1 MSQEHRPEKVGAA
14 EAASGFS
21 SGAGGAN
28 QTSGRERAQ
37 DRATNKN
44 QKSPV
49 MMIHGGFCGPWAW
62 DPFAA
67 RFRAAGY
74 EVATPA
80 LRFHDGLKP
89 VPALATVSLTD
100 YAADLEKQISALTAP
115 PVLVGHSMGGLLVQ
129 MLAARCEIA
138 AAILLAPTAPW
149 GVPPSTLFEIGTAQS
164 LMLHVGFWAAILEPN
179 FEVAAAHSLDRFPE
193 QQRAQIFEKF
203 RPESGRATFEA
214 LHWGL
219 DMRRASE
226 VDIRKVTC
234 PLLFLT
240 GSGDRIS
247 PPGTVE
253 RTAALYKNRA
263 HYEVMPGMSHWLIG
277 EPGWETVCD
286 RSLTWLDSL

>member
-1 MSQEHRPEKVGAA
+1 M
-14 EAASGFS
+14 
-21 SGAGGAN
+21 
-28 QTSGRERAQ
+28 T
-37 DRATNKN
+37 ATNAK
-44 QKSPV
+44 KPPV

-62 DPFAA
+62 DSFAA

-74 EVATPA
+74 DVVTPA
-80 LRFHDGLKP
+80 LRFHDGAKP
-89 VPALATVSLTD
+89 APALATTSLID
-100 YAADLEKQISALTAP
+100 YAGDLEKQIAAMSAP
-115 PVLVGHSMGGLLVQ
+115 PILIGHSMGGLLAQ
-129 MLAARCEIA
+129 MLAARRKIA

-164 LMLHVGFWAAILEPN
+164 LMLQVGFWSTILQPN
-179 FEVAAAHSLDRFPE
+179 FDVAAAHSLDRFPRD
-193 QQRAQIFEKF
+193 QRAQLFEKF

-226 VDIRKVTC
+226 VDVRKVDG

-253 RTAALYKNRA
+253 RTAALYKDFA
-263 HYEVMPGMSHWLIG
+263 QYEVMPGMSHWLIS
-277 EPGWETVCD
+277 EPGWEAVCD
-286 RSLTWLDSL
+286 RSLAWLDSL